1 MGVGKNMILAIF
13 IIPLAFGTKPE
24 FQLRIGFLRPAAHGA
39 FMPGDSGGL
48 FHFPL
53 KFLSAPGLPG
63 RHMNLPS
70 AGYEK
75 YNKIHQGSG
84 DHKLIR
90 DGTHQKLIDQK
101 RPVNNAQNL
110 YPDREQEEHQHLHIG
125 VCAGKG
131 QENRHIHIISAE
143 SPGKI
148 SGDVHPPKGVKSQ
161 LRVHL
166 ILKDGRVAEQKES
179 TQYGKEHP
187 RKDINIIAVGSP
199 GPL

>member
-1 MGVGKNMILAIF
+1 MILAIF

-75 YNKIHQGSG
+75 YNKISYTIE
-84 DHKLIR
+84 KLGRIKYNITVKMEKNGR
-90 DGTHQKLIDQK
+90 ESK
-101 RPVNNAQNL
+101 RQA
-110 YPDREQEEHQHLHIG
+110 
-125 VCAGKG
+125 
-131 QENRHIHIISAE
+131 
-143 SPGKI
+143 
-148 SGDVHPPKGVKSQ
+148 
-161 LRVHL
+161 
-166 ILKDGRVAEQKES
+166 
-179 TQYGKEHP
+179 
-187 RKDINIIAVGSP
+187 
-199 GPL
+199 